1 MEVYNY
7 YSCVESEPNTR
18 IKAIWERMLN
28 YELGHLHMVGEL
40 FKKHE
45 RRDPQEIVGERLPDP
60 IAFESQREFVRETL
74 AREVDLRPHGADFVS
89 LEEEPQSSID
99 YRNHMNSQG
108 SPSETV
114 SAGYIWR
121 PGTELSRKKVVN
133 L

>member
-1 MEVYNY
+1 
-7 YSCVESEPNTR
+7 
-18 IKAIWERMLN
+18 
-28 YELGHLHMVGEL
+28 
-40 FKKHE
+40 
-45 RRDPQEIVGERLPDP
+45 
-60 IAFESQREFVRETL
+60 L

-121 PGTELSRKKVVN
+121 PGTELSQKKVVN